1 MTTSTPLRQRL
12 IEDLQL
18 HGFAAKTQD
27 AYVRAVK
34 QLAEYYHKSPDVI
47 SEEELRQYLLYLT
60 NEKHVSAST
69 FTIALCGLKFFYEQT
84 LQRTWTTLDLARPA
98 REQKLPVVLSRA
110 EVHQILSCLYRLPY
124 RVCLTTIYSC
134 GLRLR
139 EGVHLQVGDIDSAR
153 QMVHVRQGKG
163 GQDRY
168 VPLPEGTLGLL
179 RQYWS
184 THRHPRWLFP
194 APTRAGVPVVAAPRP
209 MDESGVQRA
218 FRAAWQASGIAKA
231 ASVHT
236 LRHSY
241 ATHLLEAGVD
251 LRVIQAYLGHR
262 SPQTTALYT
271 HLTQPTEQRAIE
283 AINRVMAEL
292 PWSS

>member
-1 MTTSTPLRQRL
+1 MVSPTPLRQRM

-27 AYVRAVK
+27 AYVCTVK
-34 QLAEYYHKSPDVI
+34 QLAAYYHKAPDLI
-47 SEEELRQYLLYLT
+47 SEEELRHYLLYLQ
-60 NEKHVSAST
+60 NERHVSAST
-69 FTIALCGLKFFYEQT
+69 FTITLCGLKFFYERT
-84 LQRTWTTLDLARPA
+84 LQRTWSTFELARPA
-98 REQKLPVVLSRA
+98 PDKKLPVVLSIN
-110 EVHQILSCLYRLPY
+110 EVHEILSRLHRQRY
-124 RVCLTTIYSC
+124 RVCLTTIYAC

-139 EGVHLQVGDIDSAR
+139 EGVYLQVGDMDSAR
-153 QMVHVRQGKG
+153 QLLHIRHGKG

-168 VPLPEGTLGLL
+168 VPLPDGTLQLL
-179 RQYWS
+179 RQYWCL
-184 THRHPRWLFP
+184 HRHPVWLFP
-194 APTRAGVPVVAAPRP
+194 APTPAGVSPTAATQP

-218 FRAAWQASGIAKA
+218 FRAALQASGISKA

-271 HLTQPTEQRAIE
+271 HLTQPTEQRAID
-283 AINRVMAEL
+283 AINRVMADL
-292 PWSS
+292 PW

>member
-1 MTTSTPLRQRL
+1 MTPSTPLRQRL

-34 QLAEYYHKSPDVI
+34 QLAEYYRRSPELI
-47 SEEELRQYLLYLT
+47 TEEELRQYLLYLT

-69 FTIALCGLKFFYEQT
+69 FTVTLCGLKFFYEQT
-84 LQRTWTTLDLARPA
+84 LHRQWATLDLARPA

-110 EVHQILSCLYRLPY
+110 EVHQILSRLYRLPY

-168 VPLPEGTLGLL
+168 VPLPAGTLGLL

-184 THRHPRWLFP
+184 WHRPPVWLFP
-194 APTRAGVPVVAAPRP
+194 AAARTGVSLAAATQP

-218 FRAAWQASGIAKA
+218 FRAALHASGIAKA

-251 LRVIQAYLGHR
+251 LRVIQAYLGHQ

-292 PWSS
+292 PW

>member
-1 MTTSTPLRQRL
+1 MTPSTPLRQRL

-34 QLAEYYHKSPDVI
+34 QLAEYYRKSPDVI
-47 SEEELRQYLLYLT
+47 TEDELRQYLLYLT

-69 FTIALCGLKFFYEQT
+69 FTVTLCGLKFFYEQT
-84 LQRTWTTLDLARPA
+84 LQRQWTTLDLARPA
-98 REQKLPVVLSRA
+98 REQKLPVVLSLN
-110 EVHQILSCLYRLPY
+110 EVHDILSRLHRQRY
-124 RVCLTTIYSC
+124 RVCLTTIYAC

-153 QMVHVRQGKG
+153 QMVHVRHGKG

-168 VPLPEGTLGLL
+168 IPLPDGALQLL

-184 THRHPRWLFP
+184 LHRHPVWLFP
-194 APTRAGVPVVAAPRP
+194 APTCVGVPLSAATRP

-262 SPQTTALYT
+262 TPQTTALYT
-271 HLTQPTEQRAIE
+271 HLTQPTEQRAIA
-283 AINRVMAEL
+283 AINRVMADL
-292 PWSS
+292 PW

>member
-124 RVCLTTIYSC
+124 CVCLTTIYSC

-194 APTRAGVPVVAAPRP
+194 APTRAGVPVVAAPGP

>member
-1 MTTSTPLRQRL
+1 MPPSTPLRQRM
-12 IEDLQL
+12 IEDMQL
-18 HGFAAKTQD
+18 PGFAAKTQD
-27 AYVRAVK
+27 GYVRAVK
-34 QLAEYYHKSPDVI
+34 QVAEYSHKSPDLI
-47 SEEELRQYLLYLT
+47 TEEELRGYLLYLPQ
-60 NEKHVSAST
+60 EKQVSAST

-84 LQRTWTTLDLARPA
+84 LHRAWATLDLARPV
-98 REQKLPVVLSRA
+98 REKTLPVVLSIA
-110 EVHQILSCLYRLPY
+110 EVHQILSGLYRLPY

-139 EGVHLQVGDIDSAR
+139 EGVHLQVEDIDSAR
-153 QMVHVRQGKG
+153 QMVHVRHGKG
-163 GQDRY
+163 GRDRY
-168 VPLPEGTLGLL
+168 VPLPEGTLHLL

-184 THRHPRWLFP
+184 WHRHPVWLFP
-194 APTRAGVPVVAAPRP
+194 AAARAGVSLAAATQP

-218 FRAAWQASGIAKA
+218 FRAALHASGIAKA

-292 PWSS
+292 PW

>member
-124 RVCLTTIYSC
+124 CVCLTTIYSC

-194 APTRAGVPVVAAPRP
+194 APTRAGVPVVAATRP

>member
-1 MTTSTPLRQRL
+1 
-12 IEDLQL
+12 
-18 HGFAAKTQD
+18 
-27 AYVRAVK
+27 
-34 QLAEYYHKSPDVI
+34 
-47 SEEELRQYLLYLT
+47 
-60 NEKHVSAST
+60 
-69 FTIALCGLKFFYEQT
+69 
-84 LQRTWTTLDLARPA
+84 
-98 REQKLPVVLSRA
+98 
-110 EVHQILSCLYRLPY
+110 
-124 RVCLTTIYSC
+124 
-134 GLRLR
+134 LRLR

-184 THRHPRWLFP
+184 RHRHPVWLFP
-194 APTRAGVPVVAAPRP
+194 AAARAGVSGAAATQP

-218 FRAAWQASGIAKA
+218 FRAAWQASGISKA

-292 PWSS
+292 PW

>member
-1 MTTSTPLRQRL
+1 MTPSTPLRQRL

-34 QLAEYYHKSPDVI
+34 QLAEYYRKSPDLI
-47 SEEELRQYLLYLT
+47 TEDELRQYLLYLT

-69 FTIALCGLKFFYEQT
+69 FTVTLCGLKFFYEQT
-84 LQRTWTTLDLARPA
+84 LQRQWATLDLARPA
-98 REQKLPVVLSRA
+98 REQKLPVVLSLS
-110 EVHQILSCLYRLPY
+110 EVHQILSRLYRLPY

-168 VPLPEGTLGLL
+168 VPLPAGTLGLL

-184 THRHPRWLFP
+184 WHRHPVWLFP
-194 APTRAGVPVVAAPRP
+194 AAARAGVSLATATQP

-218 FRAAWQASGIAKA
+218 FRAALHASGIAKA

-292 PWSS
+292 PW

>member
-1 MTTSTPLRQRL
+1 MTPSTPLRQRL

-34 QLAEYYHKSPDVI
+34 QLAEYYRKSPDLI
-47 SEEELRQYLLYLT
+47 TEDELRQYLLYLT

-69 FTIALCGLKFFYEQT
+69 FTVTLCGLKFFYEQT
-84 LQRTWTTLDLARPA
+84 LQRQWATLDLARPA
-98 REQKLPVVLSRA
+98 REQKLPVVLSLS
-110 EVHQILSCLYRLPY
+110 EVHQILSRLYRLPY

-184 THRHPRWLFP
+184 LHRHPVWLFP
-194 APTRAGVPVVAAPRP
+194 AAARAGVSRAAATQP

-292 PWSS
+292 PW

>member
-1 MTTSTPLRQRL
+1 MTTSTSLRQRML
-12 IEDLQL
+12 EDMQL
-18 HGFAAKTQD
+18 HGYAAKTQD

-34 QLAEYYHKSPDVI
+34 QLAAYYHKSPDVI
-47 SEEELRQYLLYLT
+47 SEDELRQYLLYLH
-60 NEKHVSAST
+60 NEKCVSAST

-84 LQRTWTTLDLARPA
+84 LQRTWHTFDLARPVP
-98 REQKLPVVLSRA
+98 EKKLPVVLSIN
-110 EVHQILSCLYRLPY
+110 EVHEILSRLHRQRY
-124 RVCLTTIYSC
+124 RVCLTTIYAC

-139 EGVHLQVGDIDSAR
+139 EGVSLQVGDIDSGR
-153 QMVHVRQGKG
+153 QLLHIRHGKG
-163 GQDRY
+163 GRDRY
-168 VPLPEGTLGLL
+168 VPLPEGALQLL
-179 RQYWS
+179 RQYWHL
-184 THRHPRWLFP
+184 HRHPVWLFP
-194 APTRAGVPVVAAPRP
+194 APTRAGVPLSAATES

-218 FRAAWQASGIAKA
+218 FHAAVQASGIAKA

-271 HLTQPTEQRAIE
+271 HLTRPTEQRALE
-283 AINRVMAEL
+283 AINRVMADV
-292 PWSS
+292 PW

>member
-1 MTTSTPLRQRL
+1 MTTSTPLRQRM
-12 IEDLQL
+12 IEDMQL

-34 QLAEYYHKSPDVI
+34 QMAEYYHQSPELI
-47 SEEELRQYLLYLT
+47 SEEQLRQYLLYLQ
-60 NEKHVSAST
+60 NEKHVAAST
-69 FTIALCGLKFFYEQT
+69 FTIALCGLKFFYERT
-84 LQRTWTTLDLARPA
+84 LQRTWRTFELARPVP
-98 REQKLPVVLSRA
+98 EKKLPVVLSIE
-110 EVHQILSCLYRLPY
+110 EVHEILSRLHRSRY
-124 RVCLTTIYSC
+124 RVCLTTIYAC

-139 EGVHLQVGDIDSAR
+139 EGVYLHVEDMDSAR
-153 QMVHVRQGKG
+153 QLLYIRHGKG

-168 VPLPEGTLGLL
+168 VPLPGGALQLL

-184 THRHPRWLFP
+184 LHRHPVWLFP
-194 APTRAGVPVVAAPRP
+194 APAHAGMSLASATQP
-209 MDESGVQRA
+209 MDESSVQRA
-218 FRAAWQASGIAKA
+218 FRAALQASGIPKA

-292 PWSS
+292 PW

>member
-1 MTTSTPLRQRL
+1 MTTSTPLRQRML
-12 IEDLQL
+12 DDMQL

-27 AYVRAVK
+27 AYMRAVK
-34 QLAEYYHKSPDVI
+34 QLAEYYRQSPDLI
-47 SEEELRQYLLYLT
+47 SEEELRQYLLHLQ

-69 FTIALCGLKFFYEQT
+69 FTIALCGLKFFYERT
-84 LQRTWTTLDLARPA
+84 LHRTWSTLELARPA
-98 REQKLPVVLSRA
+98 PEKKLPVVLSIA
-110 EVHQILSCLYRLPY
+110 EVQEILSRLHRPRY
-124 RVCLTTIYSC
+124 RVCLTTIYAC

-139 EGVHLQVGDIDSAR
+139 EGVSLQVGDIDSAR
-153 QMVHVRQGKG
+153 QLLHIRQGKG

-168 VPLPEGTLGLL
+168 VPLPDGALQLL
-179 RQYWS
+179 QQYWHL
-184 THRHPRWLFP
+184 HRHPVWLFP
-194 APTRAGVPVVAAPRP
+194 APTRAGVPCLAATEP
-209 MDESGVQRA
+209 MEESGVQRA
-218 FRAAWQASGIAKA
+218 FRAAWQASGISKA

-271 HLTQPTEQRAIE
+271 HLTQPTEQRAID
-283 AINRVMAEL
+283 AINRVMAGL
-292 PWSS
+292 PW

>member
-1 MTTSTPLRQRL
+1 MTTSTSLRQRML
-12 IEDLQL
+12 EDMQL

-27 AYVRAVK
+27 AYVRAVR
-34 QLAEYYHKSPDVI
+34 QLAAYYHQSPDLI
-47 SEEELRQYLLYLT
+47 TEEELRQYLLYLQ
-60 NEKHVSAST
+60 NEKHVAAST
-69 FTIALCGLKFFYEQT
+69 FTIALCGLKFFYERT
-84 LQRTWTTLDLARPA
+84 LQRSWHTFDLARPA
-98 REQKLPVVLSRA
+98 PEKKLPVVLSIA
-110 EVHQILSCLYRLPY
+110 EVHEILSRLHRVRY
-124 RVCLTTIYSC
+124 RVCLTTIYAC

-153 QMVHVRQGKG
+153 QLVHVRHGKG
-163 GQDRY
+163 GRDRY
-168 VPLPEGTLGLL
+168 VPLPDGTLQLL

-184 THRHPRWLFP
+184 THRHPVWIFP
-194 APTRAGVPVVAAPRP
+194 APTQAGVAPIAATQP

-218 FRAAWQASGIAKA
+218 FRAAVQASGIPKA

-271 HLTQPTEQRAIE
+271 HLTQPTEQRAID
-283 AINRVMAEL
+283 AINRVMADL
-292 PWSS
+292 PW

>member
-1 MTTSTPLRQRL
+1 MTPSTPLRQRM

-27 AYVRAVK
+27 AYLRAVK
-34 QLAEYYHKSPDVI
+34 QLAEHYHKSPDQI
-47 SEEELRQYLLYLT
+47 TEEELRQYLLYLT
-60 NEKHVSAST
+60 NEKHVAAST
-69 FTIALCGLKFFYEQT
+69 FTVTLCGLKFFYEQT
-84 LQRTWTTLDLARPA
+84 LQRTWATLELARPA
-98 REQKLPVVLSRA
+98 REQKLPVVLSIS
-110 EVHQILSCLYRLPY
+110 EVHQILGRLQRPHY

-134 GLRLR
+134 GLRLQ
-139 EGVHLQVGDIDSAR
+139 EGVQLQVNEIDGAR
-153 QMVHVRQGKG
+153 HMLHVRLGKG

-168 VPLPEGTLGLL
+168 VPMPDHTLTLL

-184 THRHPRWLFP
+184 THRHPVWLFP
-194 APTRAGVPVVAAPRP
+194 APTRLGVPRAAATRP

-218 FRAAWQASGIAKA
+218 FHAALQASGIPKA

-241 ATHLLEAGVD
+241 ATHLLEEGVD
-251 LRVIQAYLGHR
+251 LRVIQVYLGHR

-292 PWSS
+292 PW

>member
-1 MTTSTPLRQRL
+1 MTPSTPLRQRM
-12 IEDLQL
+12 IEDMQL

-27 AYVRAVK
+27 GYVRAVK
-34 QLAEYYHKSPDVI
+34 QLAEYYHQSPDLI
-47 SEEELRQYLLYLT
+47 TEEELRQYLLYLT

-69 FTIALCGLKFFYEQT
+69 FTVTLCGLKFFYEQT
-84 LQRTWTTLDLARPA
+84 LQRAWHTLELARPVH
-98 REQKLPVVLSRA
+98 EQTLPVVLSRD
-110 EVHQILSCLYRLPY
+110 EVHQILSRLHRLRY
-124 RVCLTTIYSC
+124 RVCLTTIYAC

-153 QMVHVRQGKG
+153 QMLHVRQGKG

-168 VPLPEGTLGLL
+168 VPLPDGTLNLL

-184 THRHPRWLFP
+184 THRHPKWLFP
-194 APTRAGVPVVAAPRP
+194 APTRAGMPLSSVTQP

-218 FRAAWQASGIAKA
+218 FRAALQASGIPKA

-241 ATHLLEAGVD
+241 ATHLLEAGVN

-262 SPQTTALYT
+262 SPQTTARYT
-271 HLTQPTEQRAIE
+271 HLTPPTEQLAIE

-292 PWSS
+292 AW

>member
-1 MTTSTPLRQRL
+1 MTPLRQRMM
-12 IEDLQL
+12 EDLQL

-27 AYVRAVK
+27 GYLRAVK
-34 QLAEYYHKSPDVI
+34 QLAEYYHKSPDLI
-47 SEEELRQYLLYLT
+47 TEEELRQYLLYLT
-60 NEKHVSAST
+60 NEKHVAAST

-84 LQRTWTTLDLARPA
+84 LQRTWSTFELARPVP
-98 REQKLPVVLSRA
+98 EKKLPVVLSIN
-110 EVHQILSCLYRLPY
+110 EVHEILSRLHRQRY
-124 RVCLTTIYSC
+124 RVCLTMIYAC

-139 EGVHLQVGDIDSAR
+139 EGVYLQVGDMDSAR
-153 QMVHVRQGKG
+153 QLLHVRQGKG

-168 VPLPEGTLGLL
+168 VPLPDGTLQLL

-184 THRHPRWLFP
+184 LHRHPVWLFP
-194 APTRAGVPVVAAPRP
+194 APTRAGVSLAAATQP

-271 HLTQPTEQRAIE
+271 HLTQPTEQRAIA

-292 PWSS
+292 PW

>member
-18 HGFAAKTQD
+18 HGLATKTQD

-34 QLAEYYHKSPDVI
+34 QLAAYYRKSPDLI
-47 SEEELRQYLLYLT
+47 SEDELRQYLLYLQQ
-60 NEKHVSAST
+60 EKHVSAST
-69 FTIALCGLKFFYEQT
+69 FTIALCGLKFFYERT
-84 LQRTWTTLDLARPA
+84 LQRTWHTFDLARPVP
-98 REQKLPVVLSRA
+98 EKKLPVVLSIA
-110 EVHQILSCLYRLPY
+110 EVHEILSRLHRVRY
-124 RVCLTTIYSC
+124 RVCLTTIYAC

-139 EGVHLQVGDIDSAR
+139 EGVYLQVGDIDSAR
-153 QMVHVRQGKG
+153 QLLHIRHGKG

-168 VPLPEGTLGLL
+168 VPLPDGTLQLL

-184 THRHPRWLFP
+184 THRHPVWVFP
-194 APTRAGVPVVAAPRP
+194 APTQAGVSPTAATQP

-218 FRAAWQASGIAKA
+218 FRAALHASGISKA

-292 PWSS
+292 PW

>member
-1 MTTSTPLRQRL
+1 ML
-12 IEDLQL
+12 DDMQL
-18 HGFAAKTQD
+18 HGLAIKTQD
-27 AYVRAVK
+27 GYVRAVK

-47 SEEELRQYLLYLT
+47 SEEELRQYLLYLQ
-60 NEKHVSAST
+60 NEKHVAAST
-69 FTIALCGLKFFYEQT
+69 FTIALCGLKFFYERT
-84 LQRTWTTLDLARPA
+84 LHRTWNTLDLARPVP
-98 REQKLPVVLSRA
+98 EKKLPVVLSLH
-110 EVHQILSCLYRLPY
+110 EVHEILSRLHRQRY
-124 RVCLTTIYSC
+124 RVCLMTIYAC

-153 QMVHVRQGKG
+153 QMLHVRQGKG

-168 VPLPEGTLGLL
+168 VPLPDGTLQLL

-184 THRHPRWLFP
+184 LHRHPVWLFP
-194 APTRAGVPVVAAPRP
+194 APTQAGVSPTAATQP
-209 MDESGVQRA
+209 MEPSGVQRA
-218 FRAAWQASGIAKA
+218 FRAALQASGISKA

-251 LRVIQAYLGHR
+251 LRVIQIYLGHR

-271 HLTQPTEQRAIE
+271 HLTQPTEQRAIA

-292 PWSS
+292 PW

>member
-1 MTTSTPLRQRL
+1 MTLLRQRL
-12 IEDLQL
+12 IEAMQL

-34 QLAEYYHKSPDVI
+34 QLAEYAHKSPDLI
-47 SEEELRQYLLYLT
+47 TEEELRQYLLYLQK
-60 NEKHVSAST
+60 EKHVSAST

-84 LQRTWTTLDLARPA
+84 LHRTWGTLELARPLQ
-98 REQKLPVVLSRA
+98 EKKLPVVLSRS
-110 EVHQILSCLYRLPY
+110 EVHQILSGLRRWHY
-124 RVCLTTIYSC
+124 RVCLTMIYAC

-139 EGVHLQVGDIDSAR
+139 EGVYLQVGDIDGAR
-153 QMVHVRQGKG
+153 QLLHVRQGKG
-163 GQDRY
+163 GRDRY
-168 VPLPEGTLGLL
+168 VPLPDGTLRLL

-184 THRHPRWLFP
+184 THRHPVWLFP
-194 APTRAGVPVVAAPRP
+194 APRRAGLSPTAVTQP

-218 FRAAWQASGIAKA
+218 FRVALQASGLSKR

-236 LRHSY
+236 LRPSY

-262 SPQTTALYT
+262 SLQTTALYT
-271 HLTQPTEQRAIE
+271 HLTQPTEQRAIA
-283 AINRVMAEL
+283 AIHRVMAEL
-292 PWSS
+292 PW

>member
-1 MTTSTPLRQRL
+1 MTPSTPLRQRL

-34 QLAEYYHKSPDVI
+34 QLAEYYRRSPELI
-47 SEEELRQYLLYLT
+47 TEEELRQYLLYLT

-69 FTIALCGLKFFYEQT
+69 FTVTLCGLKFFYEQT
-84 LQRTWTTLDLARPA
+84 LQRQWAILDLARPA

-110 EVHQILSCLYRLPY
+110 EVHQILSRLYRLPY
-124 RVCLTTIYSC
+124 RVCLTTIYAC

-184 THRHPRWLFP
+184 RHRHPVWLFP
-194 APTRAGVPVVAAPRP
+194 AAARAGVSLAAATQP

-218 FRAAWQASGIAKA
+218 FRAAWQASGISKA

-283 AINRVMAEL
+283 AINRVRAEL
-292 PWSS
+292 PW